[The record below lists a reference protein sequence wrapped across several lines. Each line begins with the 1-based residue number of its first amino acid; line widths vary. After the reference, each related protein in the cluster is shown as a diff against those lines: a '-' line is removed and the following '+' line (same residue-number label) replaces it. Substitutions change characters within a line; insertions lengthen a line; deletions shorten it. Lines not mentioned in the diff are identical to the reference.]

1 MVGVPLSSYQPTNA
15 RYIVEDVW
23 EVGVRA
29 RFGKLGV
36 AEREAIKEV
45 LKESDGGGEKGGDVE
60 ERKQLEEADSAK
72 H

>member
-1 MVGVPLSSYQPTNA
+1 MVGVPRSSYQPTND

-36 AEREAIKEV
+36 AEREEMLRNA
-45 LKESDGGGEKGGDVE
+45 SNW
-60 ERKQLEEADSAK
+60 RKLTVQNIR
-72 H
+72 